1 MSIRHKEAVMADH
14 SERWVL
20 NHLIEMCRDEELA
33 LKYAADHV
41 KDPSVK
47 KVFVELAAQRA
58 AFATGL
64 LPHAQRLGG
73 ADAADSTTRG
83 ALRRGW
89 MAVKAALS
97 GASDRAMITEAEHSE
112 ALALAAY
119 EHALDVMLPPTARDV
134 VERQWAEICLAH
146 DRVQGLL
153 SQ

>member
-1 MSIRHKEAVMADH
+1 M
-14 SERWVL
+14 
-20 NHLIEMCRDEELA
+20 
-33 LKYAADHV
+33 
-41 KDPSVK
+41 
-47 KVFVELAAQRA
+47 
-58 AFATGL
+58 
-64 LPHAQRLGG
+64 
-73 ADAADSTTRG
+73 
-83 ALRRGW
+83 
-89 MAVKAALS
+89 KAALS